1 MATERTGLGGG
12 RGGTR
17 ENLAT
22 NKTDDETTETI
33 IEPVHKNNYHLLIPL
48 AVGGAILLG
57 SVSFLFLNSSS
68 IEMICRQVGNCQKF
82 KEDATSAH
90 TTLKKAEDSFR
101 SAKSVPQ
108 LFEASKLID
117 EARASLSTIPDNAIE
132 IAPPI
137 SEQKL
142 KVSDLDK
149 KIAVALALEQN
160 ADKTVKE
167 AISKIASADQLD
179 RNPQGAKEQP
189 EDARKRL
196 NKPKALYVEAQT
208 LLRSIPDNSFV
219 ANRKKEK
226 LKQVAEKITDL
237 DGKLSTI
244 IALDPCVVNPDACKP
259 PDPCIANPTSC
270 EVTKPPTGLTFCEIN
285 PAACDTPPP
294 RPEPNKKPLF
304 GPDANGRY

>member
-12 RGGTR
+12 I
-17 ENLAT
+17 EP
-22 NKTDDETTETI
+22 NKPTAETTETI
-33 IEPVHKNNYHLLIPL
+33 VEPIHKRKKQNNYQLLIPL
-48 AVGGAILLG
+48 AAGGAILLG
-57 SVSFLFLNSSS
+57 GVSFLFLNSSS

-82 KEDATSAH
+82 KEDATSAQ
-90 TTLKKAEDSFR
+90 TTLNKAEDSFR

-108 LFEASKLID
+108 LLEASKLID
-117 EARASLSTIPDNAIE
+117 EARSSLSTIPDNAIE

-142 KVSDLDK
+142 KVADLDK

-160 ADKTVKE
+160 ADKTVKG
-167 AISKIASADQLD
+167 AIAKIASADQLD
-179 RNPQGAKEQP
+179 RNPQSEKEQP

-237 DGKLSTI
+237 DGKLSTM
-244 IALDPCVVNPDACKP
+244 ALEC
-259 PDPCIANPTSC
+259 
-270 EVTKPPTGLTFCEIN
+270 
-285 PAACDTPPP
+285 
-294 RPEPNKKPLF
+294 
-304 GPDANGRY
+304 